1 MKKLFVEIAVLLL
14 LLWLGFSWLG
24 YAEYTSVLSGTPPTN
39 GMRMGDA
46 ALRAIAYGLSYF
58 ASIILAPPL
67 LVSAAVLHLNE
78 RRVAAR
84 VPIARSSA
92 MPRATND
99 E

>member
-14 LLWLGFSWLG
+14 LVRFGFSWLG

-67 LVSAAVLHLNE
+67 LVSAVVLHWIE
-78 RRVAAR
+78 RRKGL
-84 VPIARSSA
+84 
-92 MPRATND
+92 RAGNVTNAL
-99 E
+99 